1 MKEVGLLNSD
11 IADVIS
17 RLGHMDEV
25 IVCDAG
31 FPIPLGVRTVDI
43 ALGVNQPTVLEVLHV
58 LLGDFSVEK
67 VVLADETKSHSPTR
81 FGAIVGL
88 LGSDV
93 VVETMPHSAFKVR
106 SKGVKAIIRTGDFT
120 AYSNVLLVSAGGPR
134 WYVERP

>member
-1 MKEVGLLNSD
+1 MKEIGLLNSD

-43 ALGVNQPTVLEVLHV
+43 ALAVNQPTLLDVLPV

-67 VVLADETKSHSPTR
+67 IVLAEEAQTHSPTR
-81 FGAIVGL
+81 FAAITALFGPEVA
-88 LGSDV
+88 
-93 VVETMPHSAFKVR
+93 VEIVPHTAFKQR
-106 SKGVKAIIRTGDFT
+106 SRSVKAIIRTGDFT

-134 WYVERP
+134 WFVEQP